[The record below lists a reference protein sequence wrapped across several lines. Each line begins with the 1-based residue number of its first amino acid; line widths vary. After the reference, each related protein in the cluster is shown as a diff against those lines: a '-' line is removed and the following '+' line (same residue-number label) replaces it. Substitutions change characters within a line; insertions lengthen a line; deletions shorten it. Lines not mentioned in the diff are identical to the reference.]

1 MGRKRTPW
9 LVGLLLV
16 TGVASIVLAIAAL
29 SGFAVPAEGDTI
41 AGGGDPANA
50 LAVLAGTLFLLG
62 IELARSS
69 SRRAKRLPGVGDFAR
84 S

>member
-16 TGVASIVLAIAAL
+16 TGVASIVLGIAAL
-29 SGFAVPAEGDTI
+29 SGFAAPAAGDMA
-41 AGGGDPANA
+41 AGGGNSANA
-50 LAVLAGTLFLLG
+50 LAVMVGSLFLLG
-62 IELARSS
+62 IELARTG
-69 SRRAKRLPGVGDFAR
+69 SRRPKRVPHVRDLAR